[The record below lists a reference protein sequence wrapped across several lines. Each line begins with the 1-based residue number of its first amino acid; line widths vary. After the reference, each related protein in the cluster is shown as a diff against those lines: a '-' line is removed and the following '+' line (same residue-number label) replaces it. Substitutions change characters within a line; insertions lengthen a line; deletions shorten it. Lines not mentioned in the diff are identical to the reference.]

1 MESLSIIDSVKIGQ
15 SISCDCSYT
24 KDNGLVFTNLGNA
37 KLPLLD
43 NPIDKATE
51 SSGSFN
57 WICIG
62 EDYQGNALLLADRC
76 LINFL
81 PASDAYLERI
91 INSCGDSIKIDGRE
105 YILNLPA
112 RNMWKR
118 VVVEGEPGTPKESD
132 TWHWDKPCYTYEAID
147 TNNMWAVGGKTAGTE
162 SSASYFNANDCYM
175 RPVLTV
181 IKPTIIHTPG
191 VAAGIE
197 LVDSIDK
204 IQPGKAIAC
213 EYAVESTNTLGTFSN
228 LGKATLDPLPVEI
241 AYSDHYAG
249 TFYWICIGYDY
260 QGYPKMV
267 ADRVIQSNIAPDTIL
282 DKFPGNAGDEITID
296 DHEYCKLRCLS
307 SKYNTTIDI
316 KNGQYGEY
324 DALMVL
330 YDAYGIKASDEVFH
344 TDHMRTILGQANES
358 LYGDDRTVYD
368 QTRIGTPYLDK
379 PYAQGILKHDTPSPN
394 AGFRPVFIYCKPKDP
409 NRGKVGCTLPLP
421 PKGVKIAPVVAVPC
435 RYTVTTKGAI
445 GTFSK
450 FGVDGTDYISA
461 EGEPTP
467 DGIFYWIC
475 IGFTHQGYLKFVADR
490 NIQNNI
496 SWTTLDEA
504 GYTTTEGVITNID
517 GRDSFRLR
525 LPGTIP
531 DHICDSNHY
540 GEWDGIITLYNK
552 GGIKPSDPSIWNIEN
567 TISWTMTPFFD
578 DPANY
583 IVGRGMQNM
592 QDNLE
597 SGIAQKKLS
606 KDLCNGKTGFR
617 PVMYYESLPSKF
629 FAVFESMQNRVGY
642 DVFDPLRW

>member
-43 NPIDKATE
+43 NPIDKATD

-62 EDYQGNALLLADRC
+62 EDYQGNTLLLADRC

-81 PASDAYLERI
+81 PVSDAYLERI

-105 YILNLPA
+105 YILKLPS

-132 TWHWDKPCYTYEAID
+132 MWHWDKPCYTYEAID
-147 TNNMWAVGGKTAGTE
+147 ANNMWAVGGETAGTE

-181 IKPTIIHTPG
+181 P
-191 VAAGIE
+191 
-197 LVDSIDK
+197 
-204 IQPGKAIAC
+204 KA
-213 EYAVESTNTLGTFSN
+213 NRG
-228 LGKATLDPLPVEI
+228 
-241 AYSDHYAG
+241 
-249 TFYWICIGYDY
+249 
-260 QGYPKMV
+260 
-267 ADRVIQSNIAPDTIL
+267 
-282 DKFPGNAGDEITID
+282 
-296 DHEYCKLRCLS
+296 
-307 SKYNTTIDI
+307 
-316 KNGQYGEY
+316 
-324 DALMVL
+324 
-330 YDAYGIKASDEVFH
+330 
-344 TDHMRTILGQANES
+344 
-358 LYGDDRTVYD
+358 
-368 QTRIGTPYLDK
+368 
-379 PYAQGILKHDTPSPN
+379 
-394 AGFRPVFIYCKPKDP
+394 
-409 NRGKVGCTLPLP
+409 RGKVGCTLPLP
-421 PKGVKIAPVVAVPC
+421 PKGVKITPVVAVPC
-435 RYTVTTKGAI
+435 RYTVTTKGSI

-496 SWTTLDEA
+496 NWTTLDEA

-517 GRDSFRLR
+517 GRDGFRLR

-531 DHICDSNHY
+531 DHICDSSHY

-578 DPANY
+578 DPVNY

-597 SGIAQKKLS
+597 SGIAQKKI
-606 KDLCNGKTGFR
+606 K
-617 PVMYYESLPSKF
+617 
-629 FAVFESMQNRVGY
+629 
-642 DVFDPLRW
+642 